1 MAPTQAVTVA
11 GPLHLRH
18 RSRKTTPSPRSRQH
32 AKSPLSHSE
41 TPSLDDGPGEPP
53 RMDQDA
59 LLDLCDAV
67 RASLRDHKTL
77 GPKTGHIS
85 SILQSFLE
93 AEDQSISLVD
103 AAVIRHACLDKLLAE
118 IIATARTPPVEDTS
132 PRLNI
137 DVATAQRLKKA
148 WESRF
153 RDEYFSMD
161 DARMRQLLRGRLK
174 DVDHAVQQKDN
185 FKRYVAR
192 TSCCDPSRTD
202 FEAGHWWLN
211 LACAHR
217 DGIVGNAHERPTKGR
232 YGVAALPLLT
242 GTEEHLGGNLYKYVR
257 EGKLSDMHFSLMSQV
272 GTQIRLLRGY
282 RLKSMFAPTAGVRYD
297 GLFIIRAYG
306 TKRDPVSEKH
316 RLELTLERLAGQRA
330 AADLLA
336 VPRPSQLDDWEL
348 YETCEAETTR
358 KRMGPRSFM
367 E

>member
-1 MAPTQAVTVA
+1 
-11 GPLHLRH
+11 
-18 RSRKTTPSPRSRQH
+18 
-32 AKSPLSHSE
+32 
-41 TPSLDDGPGEPP
+41 
-53 RMDQDA
+53 MDQDA

-67 RASLRDHKTL
+67 RASLRDNKTL
-77 GPKTGHIS
+77 GPRAAHVS
-85 SILQSFLE
+85 SILHSFLE

-103 AAVIRHACLDKLLAE
+103 AAIIRHACLDKLLEE
-118 IIATARTPPVEDTS
+118 IIAM
-132 PRLNI
+132 PRLPSVEATSSQSNI
-137 DVATAQRLKKA
+137 DVATAQRLKKV
-148 WESRF
+148 WETRF

-161 DARMRQLLRGRLK
+161 DARLRKLLRGRLK

-185 FKRYVAR
+185 FERYVAR
-192 TSCCDPSRTD
+192 TSCCDAPGMD
-202 FEAGHWWLN
+202 YELGHWWLN

-242 GTEEHLGGNLYKYVR
+242 GTEEHVGGNLYKYCR

-282 RLKSMFAPTAGVRYD
+282 RLKSLFAPAAGLRYD
-297 GLFIIRAYG
+297 GLFVIRAYS
-306 TKRDPVSEKH
+306 TKRDTGSEKH
-316 RLELTLERLAGQRA
+316 RLELTLERLPGQIA
-330 AADLLA
+330 MAEVLA